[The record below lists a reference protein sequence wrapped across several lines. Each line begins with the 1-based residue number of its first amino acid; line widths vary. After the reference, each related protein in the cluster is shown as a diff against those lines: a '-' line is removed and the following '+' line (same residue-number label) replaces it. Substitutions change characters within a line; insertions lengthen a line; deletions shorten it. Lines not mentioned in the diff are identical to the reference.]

1 MKSFLSAVALMA
13 GILAPSALAAPPTT
27 PVQRDILGPI
37 HERQSS
43 CHTASNRACW
53 STGFDI
59 NTDYEASIPNTGVTK
74 PVRLPLLSEGW
85 QG

>member
-74 PVRLPLLSEGW
+74 PVRLPLLRLRKGD
-85 QG
+85 